1 MGERRDATR
10 AMIMN
15 SEDKKNTAP
24 QPQPYAEEVLCANW
38 NPLVLLLSEP
48 LACAQ
53 KTVPDSSDVEAFMAR
68 LYLSQQA

>member
-1 MGERRDATR
+1 
-10 AMIMN
+10 MN

-24 QPQPYAEEVLCANW
+24 QPQHYAEEVLCANW

-48 LACAQ
+48 PACAH
-53 KTVPDSSDVEAFMAR
+53 KKLPDSSEVEDLMAR

>member
-1 MGERRDATR
+1 
-10 AMIMN
+10 MIMN
-15 SEDKKNTAP
+15 SEDKTNTAP

-53 KTVPDSSDVEAFMAR
+53 NKLPDGSEVEDLMAR